1 MDILASIG
9 NFIIFQ
15 VLDQAPIFLGIITLV
30 GLLLQK
36 APAGEVFEGVI
47 KTIVG
52 MLILNAGA
60 DLISNTITPV
70 MQLLNDVVGVNGVMP
85 MNEAAFAVGMS
96 TMSETV
102 VSIFVLGFI
111 IHLAMVFLMPKKDM
125 KNVYLT
131 AHMMLYLALF
141 LALSINCILG
151 LQGMPLIVTCAI
163 LAALY
168 WTFTPAIPRA
178 LGKKYFGEDFTLG
191 HAAQFGTLIGA
202 LCGKLFG
209 KHAEDEDAENIKLP
223 GGLYLF
229 QDVTLALSL
238 IMPILFVIIGLV
250 VGQGQVETLSGSQNW
265 VIFLIMEGL
274 KFAAGV
280 SIMLSG
286 VRMFLNSIIPAF
298 KGISEKLIPNSVPAL
313 DCPVLYPFSPSGAMF
328 GFLGSIPAGII
339 VCLLTVALGSSVVVF
354 PSPIIL
360 FFDGCTVGV
369 FGNKYGGWKGALLG
383 GFVSSFIAHLGIIA
397 LYPMMGSLFGTGLML
412 SNIDYAVFWLPVLF
426 VIKLIAG
433 IA

>member
-36 APAGEVFEGVI
+36 TPASEVFEGVI

-70 MQLLNDVVGVNGVMP
+70 MQLLNNVVGVNGVMP

-131 AHMMLYLALF
+131 AHMMLYLAVF

-168 WTFTPAIPRA
+168 WTFTPEIPRA

-202 LCGKLFG
+202 LCGKLFS
-209 KHAEDEDAENIKLP
+209 KHAEE
-223 GGLYLF
+223 
-229 QDVTLALSL
+229 
-238 IMPILFVIIGLV
+238 
-250 VGQGQVETLSGSQNW
+250 
-265 VIFLIMEGL
+265 
-274 KFAAGV
+274 
-280 SIMLSG
+280 
-286 VRMFLNSIIPAF
+286 
-298 KGISEKLIPNSVPAL
+298 
-313 DCPVLYPFSPSGAMF
+313 
-328 GFLGSIPAGII
+328 
-339 VCLLTVALGSSVVVF
+339 
-354 PSPIIL
+354 
-360 FFDGCTVGV
+360 
-369 FGNKYGGWKGALLG
+369 
-383 GFVSSFIAHLGIIA
+383 
-397 LYPMMGSLFGTGLML
+397 
-412 SNIDYAVFWLPVLF
+412 
-426 VIKLIAG
+426 
-433 IA
+433 

>member
-1 MDILASIG
+1 MDTLASIG

-30 GLLLQK
+30 GMLLQK
-36 APAGEVFEGVI
+36 SKGSEVFEGVV

-60 DLISNTITPV
+60 NLISNTITPV
-70 MQLLNDVVGVNGVMP
+70 MQLLNNVVGVNGVMP
-85 MNEAAFAVGMS
+85 MNEAAFGVAMAS
-96 TMSETV
+96 ISETV

-111 IHLAMVFLMPKKDM
+111 IHLVLVFLIPSKSM

-131 AHMMLYLALF
+131 AHMMLYLAVF
-141 LALSINCILG
+141 LALSVGSVLG
-151 LQGMPLIVTCAI
+151 LQGTALIVVCSI
-163 LAALY
+163 MAALY

-191 HAAQFGTLIGA
+191 HAQQFGALIGA
-202 LCGKLFG
+202 GIGKLFS
-209 KHAEDEDAENIKLP
+209 KHAEDEDAENIVLP

-229 QDVTLALSL
+229 QDVTLALSI
-238 IMPILFVIIGLV
+238 IMPALFVIIGLV
-250 VGQGQVETLSGSQNW
+250 VGQTQVETLSGTQNW
-265 VIFLIMEGL
+265 IIFLIMEGL
-274 KFAAGV
+274 EFAAGV
-280 SIMLSG
+280 AIMLYG

-298 KGISEKLIPNSVPAL
+298 KGISEKLIPNSMPAL

-328 GFLGSIPAGII
+328 GFLGSVPAGIL

-397 LYPMMGSLFGTGLML
+397 LYPMMGMMFGTGLML
-412 SNIDYAVFWLPVLF
+412 SNIDYTVLWLPVLLVLKF
-426 VIKLIAG
+426 FAG
-433 IA
+433 LA

>member
-1 MDILASIG
+1 MEILASIG

-36 APAGEVFEGVI
+36 AKATEVLEGVI

-70 MQLLNDVVGVNGVMP
+70 MQLLNNVVGVNGVMP
-85 MNEAAFAVGMS
+85 MNEAAFGIAMAS
-96 TMSETV
+96 ISETV

-111 IHLAMVFLMPKKDM
+111 IHLLLVFLLPRKDM

-131 AHMMLYLALF
+131 AHMMLYLAVF
-141 LALSINCILG
+141 LALSIGTVTG
-151 LQGMPLIVTCAI
+151 LEGVALIVTCAI

-191 HAAQFGTLIGA
+191 HAQQFGALIGA
-202 LCGKLFG
+202 LCGKLFS
-209 KHAEDEDAENIKLP
+209 KHAEDEDAENIVLP

-229 QDVTLALSL
+229 QDVTLALAI
-238 IMPILFVIIGLV
+238 IMPILFVIIGVV
-250 VGQGQVETLSGSQNW
+250 VGQTQVETLSGTQNW
-265 VIFLIMEGL
+265 IIYLIMEGL

-280 SIMLSG
+280 SVMLSG

-313 DCPVLYPFSPSGAMF
+313 DCPVLYPFSPSGAML
-328 GFLGSIPAGII
+328 GFLGSVPAGIL
-339 VCLLTVALGSSVVVF
+339 VCLLTVFLGSSVVVF

-397 LYPMMGSLFGTGLML
+397 LYPMMGMMFGSGLML
-412 SNIDYAVFWLPVLF
+412 SNIDYAIFWLPVLLI
-426 VIKLIAG
+426 IKLFTGLA
-433 IA
+433 

>member
-1 MDILASIG
+1 
-9 NFIIFQ
+9 
-15 VLDQAPIFLGIITLV
+15 
-30 GLLLQK
+30 
-36 APAGEVFEGVI
+36 
-47 KTIVG
+47 
-52 MLILNAGA
+52 
-60 DLISNTITPV
+60 
-70 MQLLNDVVGVNGVMP
+70 MQLLNNVVGVNGVMP

-131 AHMMLYLALF
+131 AHMMLYLAVF

-168 WTFTPAIPRA
+168 WTFTPEIPRA

-202 LCGKLFG
+202 LCGKLFS
-209 KHAEDEDAENIKLP
+209 KHAEEEDAENIKLP

-265 VIFLIMEGL
+265 VVFLIMEGL

-280 SIMLSG
+280 SVMLSG

-313 DCPVLYPFSPSGAMF
+313 DCPVFYPFSPSGAMF

-339 VCLLTVALGSSVVVF
+339 VCLLTVALSSSVVVF

-369 FGNKYGGWKGALLG
+369 FGNKYGGWKGALLA

-397 LYPMMGSLFGTGLML
+397 LYPMMGSMFGTGLML